1 MTERGAE
8 ARVQLQV
15 QLYGLF
21 QVAHVTP
28 ILAA

>member
-1 MTERGAE
+1 MTGGEAE
-8 ARVQLQV
+8 ARVQFQV

-28 ILAA
+28 MLTA